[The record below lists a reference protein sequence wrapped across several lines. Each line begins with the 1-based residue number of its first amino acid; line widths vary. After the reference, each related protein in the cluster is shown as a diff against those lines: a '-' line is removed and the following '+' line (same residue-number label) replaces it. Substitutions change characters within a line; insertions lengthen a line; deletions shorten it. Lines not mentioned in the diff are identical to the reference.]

1 MTMSDRIKTR
11 QQPLDPANWLADFE
25 TIPRHARADEG
36 ARRGDAHG
44 RSVNNVSQDGV
55 EVEGRTDWVRQ
66 ELEQLR
72 EQMAVIKQAVAA
84 EVERKW
90 VSPWRTHQVFDL
102 KVQTRLAGN
111 HKYRSVQNRVRDAAA
126 GLATQSDGA
135 TELGRME

>member
-1 MTMSDRIKTR
+1 MSR
-11 QQPLDPANWLADFE
+11 
-25 TIPRHARADEG
+25 
-36 ARRGDAHG
+36 
-44 RSVNNVSQDGV
+44 DGV
-55 EVEGRTDWVRQ
+55 EVEGKTDWVRQ
-66 ELEQLR
+66 ELEQPR

-84 EVERKW
+84 EVDRNR

-111 HKYRSVQNRVRDAAA
+111 HEYRSVQNRVRDAAA